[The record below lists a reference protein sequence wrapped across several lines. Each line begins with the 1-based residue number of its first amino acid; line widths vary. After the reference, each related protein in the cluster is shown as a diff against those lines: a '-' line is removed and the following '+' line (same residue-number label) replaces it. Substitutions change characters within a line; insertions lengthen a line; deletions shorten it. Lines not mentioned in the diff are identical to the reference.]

1 MPQMADGYFVLCIA
15 PRAAMA
21 CACVI
26 LAFIHGAAPS
36 VPGRARRSVRA
47 TGPARVARVRPR
59 AEAESADGDIF
70 QGEAREPDESL
81 IIEPRM
87 TFGLDVHRRIHMRAM
102 RQMAYQAQWRAY
114 CERCVACASA
124 SVHARHTH
132 PFGKLTL
139 PFVSKFS
146 RTGQSATGKT
156 A

>member
-1 MPQMADGYFVLCIA
+1 MADGYFVLCIA

-26 LAFIHGAAPS
+26 RAFIHGAAPS

-87 TFGLDVHRRIHMRAM
+87 TFGLDVH
-102 RQMAYQAQWRAY
+102 
-114 CERCVACASA
+114 
-124 SVHARHTH
+124 
-132 PFGKLTL
+132 
-139 PFVSKFS
+139 
-146 RTGQSATGKT
+146 
-156 A
+156 